1 MVGTIKQQLY
11 VTGIP
16 KGLTM
21 TVTALNLLPPDPPKD
36 WRATLYDS
44 AERERFAPF
53 TIDPSVNQG
62 YVGEVKMYGAHA
74 FPSNSLGARLEILW
88 KLTGTPTGRVGDA
101 DSEVTTDPAND
112 TVVHPPLKP
121 EGSDPGDQAPP
132 TVDPNDPDVW
142 ATQLDQLGP
151 ADPRAEE
158 PARSGR
164 FIVETTEWGLIQ
176 RPDYVAVVYQVGSAT
191 PLRVVSKVA
200 ATIIDQPEDAL
211 FVIGVNT
218 NTQEIGINGVQDKVV
233 SDTLVSY
240 LIQGIFLCA

>member
-11 VTGIP
+11 VTG
-16 KGLTM
+16 
-21 TVTALNLLPPDPPKD
+21 D

-44 AERERFAPF
+44 AGNERFAPF

-88 KLTGTPTGRVGDA
+88 KLTGTPTARVGDA
-101 DSEVTTDPAND
+101 DFEVTTDPAND

-121 EGSDPGDQAPP
+121 EGCDPGDQAPP

-142 ATQLDQLGP
+142 ATKLDQLGS
-151 ADPRAEE
+151 ADPREE

-176 RPDYVAVVYQVGSAT
+176 RPDYVSVVYQVGSAT

-218 NTQEIGINGVQDKVV
+218 DTQEIGINGMQDKAV

-240 LIQGIFLCA
+240 LIQGIFFAHEKAFGWVFGKFW

>member
-21 TVTALNLLPPDPPKD
+21 TE

-88 KLTGTPTGRVGDA
+88 KLTGTPTGRLGDA
-101 DSEVTTDPAND
+101 DSKVTTDPAND
-112 TVVHPPLKP
+112 T
-121 EGSDPGDQAPP
+121 GSDPGDQAPP

-142 ATQLDQLGP
+142 ATKLDQLGA

-164 FIVETTEWGLIQ
+164 LIIETTEWGLIQ

-200 ATIIDQPEDAL
+200 ATIIDQPDDAL
-211 FVIGVNT
+211 FVIGVNS
-218 NTQEIGINGVQDKVV
+218 NTQEIGINGVQDKAV

-240 LIQGIFLCA
+240 LIQGIFYVHEKAFGWVFGKFW